1 VHKVSEIKMTC
12 NNLLEDRF
20 NFSSTT
26 INNRMVMKM
35 TTVVM
40 ETSTETM
47 AGIRVRIQLTW
58 ITCLSLRETSTLT
71 VTSRDWASTLVIR
84 RAERTKA
91 EECGIGMTEMVT
103 MPEDTD
109 ESTTFIIKL
118 MKLGDNFKSKNKRG
132 K

>member
-58 ITCLSLRETSTLT
+58 ITCLSLRGTSTLT

>member
-1 VHKVSEIKMTC
+1 MHKVSEIKMTC

-26 INNRMVMKM
+26 INNRMAMKM
-35 TTVVM
+35 TTEVM

-58 ITCLSLRETSTLT
+58 ITCLSLRGTSTLT